1 MEEAAMRRKGQTS
14 QRRGTIG
21 RILAV
26 AAFVLGSWFCLAGY
40 SKLTPEVLKKAEKL
54 IQQATRPKQLIEVS
68 LTLWHYKLWH
78 YKNPE
83 LQKAKWQVWQQL
95 LRRLDEFLQRDLQR
109 YGKEAEA
116 LSDEVER
123 TAIFIARN
131 LAGDGDIPWPWIQ
144 RLLEQSK
151 QPLRGILVYIGLFRG
166 LRKVEYAQAVKPY
179 IMETGRECPLRIIR
193 YQIRDILL
201 RMIEFMNAQEIQQ
214 YSELAWRIPDDP
226 TGVLEKQIRKSK
238 ENDERGLWDLAKHLA
253 KLQCPLE
260 RKIKLWKLCVG
271 KNYFSQNA
279 RILASDTFIPAT
291 RLLEEAK
298 KSQPLQAHFFYM
310 ALAWRWI
317 DPECRKLWQQAKD
330 QPIAADRKF
339 YTKERLYEIAQGLFR
354 VAKENPYDWVRYE
367 AYCQLKNLNQELKD
381 PKLDQKIQWIAARER
396 SRFLKEMQ
404 AGKLDVDYLYLGY
417 VDDPQQLAEVFK
429 FSNPILSELEVNR
442 LIKILMK
449 VKDVP
454 KPAGKIILQK
464 IEQVLQEKI
473 NTFQLFNILRV
484 LTVWS
489 GPTLAEERKKMI
501 ERLLKQILRAPN
513 SQIRAGGFEQPLP
526 MWTYEEKTFKDVI
539 WLLTGATWIKNE
551 DIRDWIQRLGKPL
564 SEYLWFVLAKRG
576 DPEAQRQIRRLA
588 LEGSRNY
595 IRWMAVEYLEQYGT
609 VDDLAILEKVKEQDP
624 YWLDPRKYYE
634 DEASFRYS
642 TAGYFGA
649 WEYKEPVPE
658 RVWPIRDRAKR
669 AIRVMKW
676 KFEKKQKPRS
686 APAQSKRQ

>member
-26 AAFVLGSWFCLAGY
+26 AAFVLGSFLCLAGY
-40 SKLTPEVLKKAEKL
+40 PKLTPEVLKKAEKL
-54 IQQATRPKQLIEVS
+54 IQQATRPEQLHKAGA
-68 LTLWHYKLWH
+68 TLWYHRD
-78 YKNPE
+78 PE
-83 LQKAKWQVWQQL
+83 LRKAKWRVWQQL
-95 LRRLDEFLQRDLQR
+95 LRRLDEFLQKDLQR
-109 YGKEAEA
+109 YGKEAEV
-116 LSDEVER
+116 LSDEVEG
-123 TAIFIARN
+123 TAAFIARE
-131 LAGDGDIPWPWIQ
+131 LAEDEDIPWPWIQ
-144 RLLEQSK
+144 SFLEQSR
-151 QPLRGILVYIGLFRG
+151 QPLRGILVCAGLSRG
-166 LRKVEYAQAVKPY
+166 LECAQAVKPF
-179 IMETGRECPLRIIR
+179 IMETGRECQLRIIR
-193 YQIRDILL
+193 CRIRDLL
-201 RMIEFMNAQEIQQ
+201 PGTIGLMSLQEMKQFGK
-214 YSELAWRIPDDP
+214 LALRLPDDP
-226 TGVLEKQIRKSK
+226 VAALEKQIRLTPKKS
-238 ENDERGLWDLAKHLA
+238 RWGLAKEVA
-253 KLQCPLE
+253 KLQCPIDKKLA
-260 RKIKLWKLCVG
+260 LWKLCIEESFLPETAHV
-271 KNYFSQNA
+271 
-279 RILASDTFIPAT
+279 LATDCFIPAA
-291 RLLEEAK
+291 RLLEEAR
-298 KSQPLQAHFFYM
+298 KSQFLQAHFFYM

-339 YTKERLYEIAQGLFR
+339 YTKEHLCEIAQALFH
-354 VAKENPYDWVRYE
+354 VGMENPDEGVRYV
-367 AYCQLKNLNQELKD
+367 AYRQLKDLNQELKD

-396 SRFLKEMQ
+396 ERLRQETL
-404 AGKLDVDYLYLGY
+404 AGKPGIGTLYLGY
-417 VDDPQQLAEVFK
+417 VDDLQELAELAK
-429 FSNPILSELEVNR
+429 SRNPILSNR
-442 LIKILMK
+442 AFNKLVEILRK
-449 VKDVP
+449 EKDVP
-454 KPAGKIILQK
+454 ESVGRVILQ
-464 IEQVLQEKI
+464 ELEPVLQKGTTHYLLNALE
-473 NTFQLFNILRV
+473 V

-501 ERLLKQILRAPN
+501 ERLLKQMLRAPN
-513 SQIRAGGFEQPLP
+513 SQIRAGEFEQPLP
-526 MWTYEEKTFKDVI
+526 MWTYEEKGFKEI
-539 WLLTGATWIKNE
+539 ISMLTEATWIKNE

-649 WEYKEPVPE
+649 WEYKEPVPK

-669 AIRVMKW
+669 AIREMKW
-676 KFEKKQKPRS
+676 KFEKKQKPPS